1 MRIIF
6 AGTPEPAA
14 CALTALLAS
23 NHDVIAVITRPDARK
38 GRGRTYYPSPVKEL
52 ATSHDIPVLTP
63 TSLRDNDE
71 FRSEL
76 RQLKPDCVPVV
87 AYGNLIPQDV
97 LDLVPYGF
105 INLHFSLL
113 PRWRGAAPVQA
124 AIHAGDAVTGAT
136 TFRIDPGLDTGDII
150 GQLTEPIDPADT
162 ADSLLERLAH
172 RGADLLTHTMDM
184 IADGTAE
191 YRPQDGVATHAHKIT
206 VADARV
212 DWTQPADSIDRAI
225 RAVTSSPSAWST
237 IGEQRIKLGPVTHT
251 TDPHMQ
257 PGDIHVA
264 KNRILVGT
272 GTTPVSLGR
281 VQPSGKKPMPA
292 ADWARGTMIEGKRFE

>member
-212 DWTQPADSIDRAI
+212 DWTQPAESIDRAI
-225 RAVTSSPSAWST
+225 RAVTSSPGAWST

-292 ADWARGTMIEGKRFE
+292 ADGARGTMIEGKRFE

>member
-52 ATSHDIPVLTP
+52 ATRHNIPVLTP

-212 DWTQPADSIDRAI
+212 DWTQPAESIDRAI
-225 RAVTSSPSAWST
+225 RAVTSSPGAWST

-251 TDPHMQ
+251 TDPYMQ

-281 VQPSGKKPMPA
+281 VQPSGKKPMLA

>member
-23 NHDVIAVITRPDARK
+23 NHDVIAVIPRPDARK

-76 RQLKPDCVPVV
+76 CRLQPDCVPVV
-87 AYGNLIPQDV
+87 AYGNLIPKDV

-124 AIHAGDAVTGAT
+124 AIHAGDAVAGAT

-150 GQLTEPIDPADT
+150 GQLTEPIAPADT

-212 DWTQPADSIDRAI
+212 DWTQPAESIDRAI
-225 RAVTSSPSAWST
+225 RAVTSSPGAWST

-257 PGDIHVA
+257 PGDIHVT

-281 VQPSGKKPMPA
+281 VQPSGKKPMLA

>member
-63 TSLRDNDE
+63 TSLRDNNE

-76 RQLKPDCVPVV
+76 CRLKPDCVPVV

-124 AIHAGDAVTGAT
+124 AIQAGDAVTGAT

-225 RAVTSSPSAWST
+225 RAVTSSPGAWST

>member
-14 CALTALLAS
+14 CALTSLLVS

-76 RQLKPDCVPVV
+76 CRLKPDCVPVV
-87 AYGNLIPQDV
+87 AYGNLIPKDV

-212 DWTQPADSIDRAI
+212 DWTQPAESIDRAI
-225 RAVTSSPSAWST
+225 RAVTSSPGAWST

>member
-191 YRPQDGVATHAHKIT
+191 YRPQDGVATHTHKIT

-212 DWTQPADSIDRAI
+212 DWTQPAESIDRAI
-225 RAVTSSPSAWST
+225 RAVTSSPGAWSM

>member
-1 MRIIF
+1 M
-6 AGTPEPAA
+6 
-14 CALTALLAS
+14 
-23 NHDVIAVITRPDARK
+23 
-38 GRGRTYYPSPVKEL
+38 KEL

-76 RQLKPDCVPVV
+76 RRLKPDCVPVV

-225 RAVTSSPSAWST
+225 RAVTSSPGAWST

-257 PGDIHVA
+257 PGDIHVE

>member
-38 GRGRTYYPSPVKEL
+38 GRGRTNYPSPVKEL

-76 RQLKPDCVPVV
+76 CRLQPDCVPVV
-87 AYGNLIPQDV
+87 AYGNLIPKDV

-124 AIHAGDAVTGAT
+124 AIHAGDTVTGAT

-212 DWTQPADSIDRAI
+212 DWTQPAESIDRAI
-225 RAVTSSPSAWST
+225 RAVTSSPGAWST

>member
-14 CALTALLAS
+14 CALTSLLAS

-150 GQLTEPIDPADT
+150 GQLTEPIDSADT
-162 ADSLLERLAH
+162 ADSLLGRLAH

-191 YRPQDGVATHAHKIT
+191 YWPQDGVATHAHKIT

-225 RAVTSSPSAWST
+225 RAVTSSPGAWST

>member
-76 RQLKPDCVPVV
+76 CRLQPDCVPVV
-87 AYGNLIPQDV
+87 AYGNLIPKDV

-124 AIHAGDAVTGAT
+124 AIQAGDAVTGAT

-212 DWTQPADSIDRAI
+212 DWTQPAESIDRAI
-225 RAVTSSPSAWST
+225 RAVTSSPGAWST

>member
-76 RQLKPDCVPVV
+76 RRLQPDCVPVV
-87 AYGNLIPQDV
+87 AYGNLIPKDV

-124 AIHAGDAVTGAT
+124 AIQAGDAVTGAT
-136 TFRIDPGLDTGDII
+136 TFRIDPGLDTGDIV

-191 YRPQDGVATHAHKIT
+191 YRPQDGVATHAHKIM

-212 DWTQPADSIDRAI
+212 DWTQPAESIDRAI
-225 RAVTSSPSAWST
+225 RAVTSSPGAWST

>member
-14 CALTALLAS
+14 CALTSLLAS

-113 PRWRGAAPVQA
+113 PRWRGAAPVQV

-225 RAVTSSPSAWST
+225 RAVTSSPGAWST
-237 IGEQRIKLGPVTHT
+237 RGEQRIKLGPVTHT

>member
-76 RQLKPDCVPVV
+76 RRLKPDCVPVV

-225 RAVTSSPSAWST
+225 RAVTSSPGA
-237 IGEQRIKLGPVTHT
+237 
-251 TDPHMQ
+251 
-257 PGDIHVA
+257 
-264 KNRILVGT
+264 
-272 GTTPVSLGR
+272 
-281 VQPSGKKPMPA
+281 
-292 ADWARGTMIEGKRFE
+292 

>member
-52 ATSHDIPVLTP
+52 ATRHDIPVLTP

-76 RQLKPDCVPVV
+76 RRLQPDCVPVV

-97 LDLVPYGF
+97 LDLVPHGF

-162 ADSLLERLAH
+162 ADSLLGRLAH

-212 DWTQPADSIDRAI
+212 DWTQPAESIDRAI
-225 RAVTSSPSAWST
+225 RAVTSSPGAWST

>member
-76 RQLKPDCVPVV
+76 RRLKPDCVPVV

-124 AIHAGDAVTGAT
+124 AIQAGDAVTGAT
-136 TFRIDPGLDTGDII
+136 TFRIDPGLDTGDIV

-191 YRPQDGVATHAHKIT
+191 YRPQDGVATHARKIM

-212 DWTQPADSIDRAI
+212 DWTQPAESIDRAI
-225 RAVTSSPSAWST
+225 RAVTSSPGAWST

-281 VQPSGKKPMPA
+281 VQPSGKKPMLA

>member
-76 RQLKPDCVPVV
+76 CRLQPDCVPVV
-87 AYGNLIPQDV
+87 AYGNLIPKDV

-124 AIHAGDAVTGAT
+124 AIHAGDAVAGAT

-225 RAVTSSPSAWST
+225 RAVTSNPGAWST

-251 TDPHMQ
+251 NDPHMQ

-272 GTTPVSLGR
+272 GTTPVSLGP